1 MLSRLLAASLLA
13 TSVPLPPQAPPSEVV
28 EWLKASATPVATL
41 APGTRDPGLAA
52 LRSIVGDARIVGLGE
67 ATHGSHE
74 FFAFKARA
82 VEFLVSELGFTDF
95 AMEND
100 WTQGLAVN
108 EWIEH
113 GRGDLETALKG
124 LSSLWRTEEYR
135 ALLEWLRAWNAD
147 PAHARKVRFHGM
159 DMGNPAQTAKRL
171 RAYLGKVDPEID
183 ESVGPVVDALGNG
196 SKVDD
201 VDVDGLLAL
210 FDEMQEPFVAAAGEA
225 ARAEGE
231 RDWALHRHH
240 VTILAQT
247 RAQRAQRGNDATSW
261 RDRCMADNVRWIL
274 RTAAPGARIA
284 ISAHNGHVSRG
295 GLFEAE
301 GYGTVESIGRA
312 LAADAQTVKDE
323 DLSMVV
329 IGSAFARGG
338 FHAFGAAG
346 GGLQPFTVGDP
357 RPGAVEE
364 PFLAAGLASALVD
377 LRTAPA
383 GAARE
388 WLETPHPLRFVG
400 GQFAAG
406 WEEQGND
413 VQPSVLARDYDALFF
428 VAEVT
433 PGKLLS
439 PPK

>member
-1 MLSRLLAASLLA
+1 MSSRLLFASFPLLA
-13 TSVPLPPQAPPSEVV
+13 ILALPRSPGPEAPPPEVV
-28 EWLKASATPVATL
+28 AWLKASATPLATL
-41 APGTRDPGLAA
+41 APGTQDPGLAA
-52 LRSIVGDARIVGLGE
+52 LRGIVGDARIVGLGE

-82 VEFLVSELGFTDF
+82 VEYLVSELGFTDI
-95 AMEND
+95 AMESD
-100 WTQGLAVN
+100 WTLGLAVN

-113 GRGDLETALKG
+113 GRGDLDSALMS

-135 ALLEWLRAWNAD
+135 SMLEWLRAWNAD
-147 PAHARKVRFHGM
+147 PAHTRKVRFHGM
-159 DMGNPAQTAKRL
+159 DMGNPALTAKRL
-171 RAYLGKVDPEID
+171 RAYLARVDAEIE
-183 ESVGPVVDALGNG
+183 ESVAPVIDSLAGA
-196 SKVDD
+196 SRIEESD
-201 VDVDGLLAL
+201 VEGLLSL
-210 FDEMQEPFVAAAGEA
+210 FDELREPFVAAAGE
-225 ARAEGE
+225 RE
-231 RDWALHRHH
+231 WALHRHH

-247 RAQRAQRGNDATSW
+247 WRQRALRGNDGTSW

-274 RTAAPGARIA
+274 LTAEPGARIA

-312 LAADAQTVKDE
+312 LAADAKTVKDE

-338 FHAFGAAG
+338 FYAFGASG
-346 GGLQPFTVGDP
+346 GGLQPFTVGAP

-364 PFLAAGLASALVD
+364 PFVAAGLTSALVD

-383 GAARE
+383 GPARA
-388 WLETPHPLRFVG
+388 WLEASHPLRFVG

-406 WEEQGND
+406 WEEEGND

-428 VAEVT
+428 VADVT
-433 PGKLLS
+433 PAKRLDAA
-439 PPK
+439 K